1 MVEIKIKRED
11 FECWL
16 KEEHKASFKNP
27 DQIKD
32 FVNQGML
39 FLFVS
44 GSTLLKSYILRRVR
58 LIESQEQL
66 LRTVQGQTYLW
77 WIFSQTV
84 EEIHCSKDELTIV
97 YKPKE
102 KYKPLVKY

>member
-16 KEEHKASFKNP
+16 KEEYKASFKNP

-44 GSTLLKSYILRRVR
+44 GSTLLKSYILRNVK
-58 LIESQEQL
+58 LMDGQEQL
-66 LRTVQGQTYLW
+66 LRTLDGQTYLW
-77 WIFSQTV
+77 WIFSQTI
-84 EEIHCSKDELTIV
+84 EELHGNQEELTIV

-102 KYKPLVKY
+102 KYKPMTKI